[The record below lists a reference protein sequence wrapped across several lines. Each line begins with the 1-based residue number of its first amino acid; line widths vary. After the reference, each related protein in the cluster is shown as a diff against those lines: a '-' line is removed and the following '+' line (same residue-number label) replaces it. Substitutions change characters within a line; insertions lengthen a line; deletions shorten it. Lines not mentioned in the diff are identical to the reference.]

1 MLAATGQK
9 QLISSLA
16 LMRRLSTGLP
26 TFATGN
32 SGNNFGKKSISSLY
46 KRVCNVCV
54 GFLKP
59 TLLDNLRAV
68 CCLLVGCLGRK
79 VLGRGVGKEGSGGDM
94 QERNRTG
101 GQERRP
107 GGYFGVTVAQ
117 CYSVTEL
124 QWHCH
129 LMASL
134 GPLREGTHK
143 AETHRKQ

>member
-1 MLAATGQK
+1 M
-9 QLISSLA
+9 
-16 LMRRLSTGLP
+16 
-26 TFATGN
+26 
-32 SGNNFGKKSISSLY
+32 
-46 KRVCNVCV
+46 
-54 GFLKP
+54 
-59 TLLDNLRAV
+59 
-68 CCLLVGCLGRK
+68 
-79 VLGRGVGKEGSGGDM
+79 EGSGGDM

-134 GPLREGTHK
+134 GPARETVTNS
-143 AETHRKQ
+143 ERPVR